1 MVKKE
6 KEEERIEKIIRGLL
20 KQSENRR
27 CINCNSL
34 GPQYVCTT
42 FLTFVC
48 TNCSGVHREFTHRVK
63 SVSMAKFS
71 AEEVGALQA
80 GGNERARQIYFKDWD
95 AQRNSYP
102 DGSNLHRL
110 RDFIKHVYV
119 ERKYTGERGHDMLR
133 KLRVGESDESYDG
146 RKSGIFYGRSPSYG
160 VTRSS
165 GPGLTKCPSY
175 EVTRSPTY
183 EVTRS
188 PSFEDR
194 RSVRDRYGSNRRSA
208 DRSFRNY
215 YDEMRNPYQPE
226 SSRYVGVGFK
236 KSPVRFEVV
245 DDRYRDDEN
254 RNRKLSDSAR
264 LSRKDPSTVSGSR
277 SPDSKKIPPVQ
288 VEEKSKANEGK
299 EADVSASNEM
309 ATPSSSKAPTNKIP
323 LEGKS
328 QNSESLIDLNNDSTS
343 KGVVPPPPTA
353 QKLPSTDSSAGSPV
367 KKEPLAPKPN
377 TVEFLLFELSVP
389 SVTPSSS
396 NVPGVYN
403 AQPSTASE
411 GCINAVGASS
421 ESNAGPSAVESA
433 RSIPADNVS
442 SAEPFEQMSVVP
454 YQAPAPTSVPASGGY
469 GSMTV
474 GSSGMPVGQISE
486 SFSSIN
492 ASAAESGGTKFAEG
506 CSPAAS
512 YKQSLSLFD
521 GFNSTSVPSAA
532 KLPVQPSNGGLPEV
546 APDPFGGSSFTA
558 NSSHKVEQQDQF
570 PTKPSIA
577 DNSTG
582 EGLSTS
588 VAGESLPTSVAV
600 KEINN
605 QPCTSLN
612 APNEQG
618 PPVASVEHTSQHI
631 SQAASVEH
639 TSQQISQAGQE
650 SNSGIQKPSTTSETK
665 SSGRQEL
672 PADLFAS
679 SFMPSPGPTPSWH
692 NHNPYGM
699 GFGTQYY
706 HNPMQQVM
714 AYPNMAYPNPVKS
727 TNPFDFN
734 NDNPQRHTTSFG
746 SMGDLRGGAVD
757 VPPRPVLFP
766 SSSMGH
772 ISSAMIPDTSQ
783 IPSQPFPFQSTI
795 SSGPYMEHQAYINDV
810 PSRSQ
815 GGRFGG
821 DEDPFASLNV
831 IQKLPSFAARQN
843 SLPSRGGNPF
853 G

>member
-277 SPDSKKIPPVQ
+277 SPDSKKSVDGSKSSEAGPAKNELPPVQ

-299 EADVSASNEM
+299 EADQM

-421 ESNAGPSAVESA
+421 ESN
-433 RSIPADNVS
+433 
-442 SAEPFEQMSVVP
+442 
-454 YQAPAPTSVPASGGY
+454 APAPTSVPASGGY

-588 VAGESLPTSVAV
+588 VAV

-605 QPCTSLN
+605 QVRL
-612 APNEQG
+612 
-618 PPVASVEHTSQHI
+618 I
-631 SQAASVEH
+631 
-639 TSQQISQAGQE
+639 
-650 SNSGIQKPSTTSETK
+650 
-665 SSGRQEL
+665 
-672 PADLFAS
+672 F
-679 SFMPSPGPTPSWH
+679 
-692 NHNPYGM
+692 
-699 GFGTQYY
+699 
-706 HNPMQQVM
+706 
-714 AYPNMAYPNPVKS
+714 
-727 TNPFDFN
+727 
-734 NDNPQRHTTSFG
+734 
-746 SMGDLRGGAVD
+746 
-757 VPPRPVLFP
+757 
-766 SSSMGH
+766 
-772 ISSAMIPDTSQ
+772 
-783 IPSQPFPFQSTI
+783 FPFQEPCSVFQLYAFI
-795 SSGPYMEHQAYINDV
+795 MKFEFRCYSYLCVKYYRIDSEQQLCGLH
-810 PSRSQ
+810 
-815 GGRFGG
+815 G
-821 DEDPFASLNV
+821 
-831 IQKLPSFAARQN
+831 
-843 SLPSRGGNPF
+843 
-853 G
+853 